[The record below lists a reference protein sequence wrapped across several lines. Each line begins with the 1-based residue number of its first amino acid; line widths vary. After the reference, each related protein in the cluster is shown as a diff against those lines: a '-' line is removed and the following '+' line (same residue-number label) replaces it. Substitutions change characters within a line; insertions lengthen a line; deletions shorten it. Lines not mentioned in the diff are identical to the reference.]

1 MAGPDEERAELLTR
15 AASEVRACTLC
26 RLHEGRNLAVP
37 GVGPLDAAVFL
48 IGEAPGRE
56 EDARGEPFVGSA
68 GKILDKALAAARL
81 PRRSVFIT
89 NVVKCRPPANRGPR
103 SDEIETCRPY
113 LMTQIAAVRPKVLVT
128 LGSTA
133 LKGLLGT
140 GVELKDARGKTLAF
154 GDIPVLPTYHPAAIL
169 YNRRL
174 EPTLR
179 SDLRKAAKVG
189 AAKRAR
195 IRSGPPRK
203 GKPTKPTASSG
214 AVVVGPGERILLLR
228 REDEDIWCLPKG
240 TVEPGESL
248 EQTAVREVEEETG
261 LRVRL
266 LRPIH
271 EVRYSFFWPPGG
283 VNYDK
288 TVTYFLAEPIGGRLE
303 PEPGFDEVRWVSR
316 EEAMRLLHWKNDK
329 EVVDRAFQ
337 AMQTL
342 RR

>member
-1 MAGPDEERAELLTR
+1 MAGPDEERAALLEQT
-15 AASEVRACTLC
+15 ATAVRSCTLC
-26 RLHEGRNLAVP
+26 RLHSGRTHAVP
-37 GVGPLDAAVFL
+37 GEGPLDADLFL

-56 EDARGEPFVGSA
+56 EDATGAPFVGSA
-68 GKILDKALAAARL
+68 GKILEKALAAARL
-81 PRRSVFIT
+81 SRRSVFIT

-103 SDEIETCRPY
+103 ADEVEACRPY
-113 LMTQIAAVRPKVLVT
+113 LMSQIATVRPKVLVT

-133 LKGLLGT
+133 LRGLLGA
-140 GVELKDARGKTLAF
+140 GIDLKDARGKTLAF

-174 EPTLR
+174 EPALR
-179 SDLRKAAKVG
+179 SDLRKAAKLG

-195 IRSGPPRK
+195 IRSGPPQR
-203 GKPTKPTASSG
+203 GKPTRQTASSG
-214 AVVVGPGERILLLR
+214 AVVVGADDRILLLR
-228 REDEDIWCLPKG
+228 RADEDIWCLPKG

-248 EQTAVREVEEETG
+248 EETAVREVREETG

-266 LRPIH
+266 LRPLH

-288 TVTYFLAEPIGGRLE
+288 TVAYFLAEPIGGRLE
-303 PEPGFDEVRWVSR
+303 PEPGFDEVQWATH

-329 EVVDRAFQ
+329 EVVARAFD
-337 AMQTL
+337 AIRSP